1 MELSSYKVKKSQRVV
16 AVLLAAAATGVFSAL
31 VADTLKV
38 ITEHYEEA
46 FLENL
51 RHNRYL
57 IFIIPLIGLTTIHLL
72 RYFLF
77 HNKANKG
84 IKEVLDTI
92 NKNAHTLPA
101 YKIPSHYFNGLLTV
115 IFGGSTGIEV
125 STVVSTAAIGALSSR
140 KVSYLRK
147 YRTDLVCA
155 GLAAGVTA
163 LFNAP
168 VAGFLFAFEVFTRR
182 KSKLH
187 TAAVVTAVLSSY
199 LITRFFFYK
208 QVFHFSVT
216 NWRTEALPYMI
227 LLGVLAGLNSVYLTK
242 CVLFC
247 KKFFGS
253 LQNDYARIIGG
264 SLLISTMIFFV
275 PNLYGEGYEG
285 IKHVFHHAGAPTLA
299 VVLPLLAVLLL
310 KPVATSV
317 TLGAGGDGGVF
328 APSLF
333 IGAFL
338 GLIVCVV
345 LNHFFGLGLIPVNF
359 VLIGMAAVLSG
370 SIHAPFTSIFLV
382 CALADNYILFIP
394 IVIASLVSKW
404 VAAAIFPYSVYT
416 YHPKHPAGAVAQVAT
431 VPQSRP

>member
-1 MELSSYKVKKSQRVV
+1 MHSKSYRVKKTQRTFS
-16 AVLLAAAATGVFSAL
+16 VLLAAAVTGILSAL

-38 ITEHYEEA
+38 ITEHYESS
-46 FLENL
+46 FLDLIHE
-51 RHNRYL
+51 NRYL
-57 IFIIPLIGLTTIHLL
+57 IFIIPLIGLSTIQLL

-77 HNKANKG
+77 RNKPNKG

-92 NKNAHTLPA
+92 NKNNNTLPA

-140 KVSYLRK
+140 KVGYLRR

-168 VAGFLFAFEVFTRR
+168 LAGFLFAFEVFTKRR
-182 KSKLH
+182 SKLH
-187 TAAVVTAVLSSY
+187 TASVITAVLTSY
-199 LITRFFFYK
+199 LITRFFFYH
-208 QVFHFSVT
+208 QVFHFNVT
-216 NWRTEALPYMI
+216 EWHLKAIPYFV
-227 LLGVLAGLNSVYLTK
+227 LLGILAGFNSVYLTK
-242 CVLFC
+242 SVLFF
-247 KKFFGS
+247 KKLFGS
-253 LQNDYARIIGG
+253 FHNDYIRIIGG
-264 SLLISTMIFFV
+264 SLIISVLIFFI

-285 IKHVFHHAGAPTLA
+285 IKHVFQNVSADSLTLL
-299 VVLPLLAVLLL
+299 LPVLAVLLF
-310 KPVATSV
+310 KPIATSV

-338 GLIVCVV
+338 GLLVSVV
-345 LNHFFGLGLIPVNF
+345 LNHYFGLGLITVNF

-394 IVIASLVSKW
+394 IVIACLISKW
-404 VAAAIFPYSVYT
+404 VAYLLFPYSVYT
-416 YHPKHPAGAVAQVAT
+416 YK
-431 VPQSRP
+431 PQTKLAAEPTLIPHQ

>member
-1 MELSSYKVKKSQRVV
+1 MDLKSYQSKKTQRVF
-16 AVLLAAAATGVFSAL
+16 AVILAAAITGVLSAL

-38 ITEHYEEA
+38 VTEHYEEA

-51 RHNRYL
+51 KHHRYL

-77 HNKANKG
+77 RNKANKG

-140 KVSYLRK
+140 KVSHLRK

-168 VAGFLFAFEVFTRR
+168 VAGFLFAFEVFTKR

-187 TAAVVTAVLSSY
+187 AAAVVTAVLSSY
-199 LITRFFFYK
+199 LITRLFFYK
-208 QVFHFSVT
+208 QIFHFNVT
-216 NWRTEALPYMI
+216 NWRTEALPYMV
-227 LLGVLAGLNSVYLTK
+227 LLGILAGLNSVYLTQ
-242 CVLFC
+242 CVLFF

-253 LQNDYARIIGG
+253 LQNDYVRIIGG
-264 SLLISTMIFFV
+264 SLLISTLIFFV
-275 PNLYGEGYEG
+275 PTLYGEGYEG
-285 IKHVFHHAGAPTLA
+285 IKHVFQHADAPSLA
-299 VVLPLLAVLLL
+299 LILPLLAVLLL
-310 KPVATSV
+310 KPIATSV

-382 CALADNYILFIP
+382 CALADNYVLFVP
-394 IVIASLVSKW
+394 IVVASLVSKW
-404 VAAAIFPYSVYT
+404 VAAAILPYSVYT
-416 YHPKHPAGAVAQVAT
+416 YPGKQMQAAPIL
-431 VPQSRP
+431 QSRP

>member
-1 MELSSYKVKKSQRVV
+1 MYYKSYQIKKSKRVAV
-16 AVLLAAAATGVFSAL
+16 VLLAAAVTGVLSAL

-38 ITEHYEEA
+38 ITEHYEEV

-51 RHNRYL
+51 HHNRYL

-84 IKEVLDTI
+84 IKEVLDTV

-140 KVSYLRK
+140 KVSYLRR

-182 KSKLH
+182 RSKLH
-187 TAAVVTAVLSSY
+187 SASVITAVLSSY
-199 LITRFFFYK
+199 FVTRFFFYK
-208 QVFHFSVT
+208 RVFHFTVT

-253 LQNDYARIIGG
+253 LQNDYVRIIGG
-264 SLLISTMIFFV
+264 SLLISTLIFFV
-275 PNLYGEGYEG
+275 PNLYGEGYDG
-285 IKHVFHHAGAPTLA
+285 IKSVFRHVNAPSMTLM
-299 VVLPLLAVLLL
+299 LPLLAVLLL

-345 LNHFFGLGLIPVNF
+345 LNHYFDLGLIPVNF

-370 SIHAPFTSIFLV
+370 SIHAPLTSIFLV

-394 IVIASLVSKW
+394 IVIASLISKW
-404 VAAAIFPYSVYT
+404 VASMIFPYSVYT
-416 YHPKHPAGAVAQVAT
+416 YQVKKA
-431 VPQSRP
+431 

>member
-1 MELSSYKVKKSQRVV
+1 MEYNSYRVKKSKRVT
-16 AVLLAAAATGVFSAL
+16 AVLLAAVITGCFSAL
-31 VADTLKV
+31 LADTLKV

-46 FLENL
+46 FLEKL
-51 RHNRYL
+51 HEEPFL
-57 IFIIPLIGLTTIHLL
+57 IFIIPLFGLTIIHVL

-77 HNKANKG
+77 RNKANKG

-92 NKNAHTLPA
+92 NKNAYTLPA
-101 YKIPSHYFNGLLTV
+101 YKIPSHYFNGFLTV

-140 KVSYLRK
+140 KVSYLRR
-147 YRTDLVCA
+147 YRTALVCG

-168 VAGFLFAFEVFTRR
+168 IAGFLFAFEVFTKR

-187 TAAVVTAVLSSY
+187 HAVVATAVITSF
-199 LITRFFFYK
+199 LITHFFFY
-208 QVFHFSVT
+208 QQIFHFNVT
-216 NWRTEALPYMI
+216 QWRWEALPYMI

-253 LQNDYARIIGG
+253 LPNDYARIIGG
-264 SLLISTMIFFV
+264 SLLISTLIFFV
-275 PNLYGEGYEG
+275 PHLYGEGYAG
-285 IKHVFHHAGAPTLA
+285 IKNVFTYAQTPSLTLI
-299 VVLPLLAVLLL
+299 LPLLALLLL

-338 GLIVCVV
+338 GVLVCSV
-345 LNHFFGLGLIPVNF
+345 LNHYFGLGLIPVNF

-382 CALADNYILFIP
+382 CALADNYVLFVP

-404 VAAAIFPYSVYT
+404 VASAIFADSVYT
-416 YHPKHPAGAVAQVAT
+416 YQVK
-431 VPQSRP
+431 QG

>member
-1 MELSSYKVKKSQRVV
+1 MNISPYQVKKVRRVV
-16 AVLLAAAATGVFSAL
+16 AVLLAAAVTGILSAL

-38 ITEHYEEA
+38 ITEHYESI

-51 RHNRYL
+51 HHNRYL
-57 IFIIPLIGLTTIHLL
+57 IFIIPLIGLTTIHML

-77 HNKANKG
+77 RNKANKG

-92 NKNAHTLPA
+92 NKGGNTLPP

-168 VAGFLFAFEVFTRR
+168 IAGFLFAFEVFTKRR
-182 KSKLH
+182 SKLH
-187 TAAVVTAVLSSY
+187 SASVITAIIASY
-199 LITRFFFYK
+199 LLTRFFFYK
-208 QVFHFSVT
+208 QVFDFNVT
-216 NWRTEALPYMI
+216 GWRSEAFPYMI
-227 LLGVLAGLNSVYLTK
+227 LLGVLAGINSAYLTK
-242 CVLFC
+242 SVLFF
-247 KKFFGS
+247 KKFFAS
-253 LQNDYARIIGG
+253 FHNDYIRIVGG
-264 SLLISTMIFFV
+264 SLLISTLIFFM

-285 IKHVFHHAGAPTLA
+285 IKHVFSHVEMPSMALM
-299 VVLPLLAVLLL
+299 LPLAAALLL
-310 KPVATSV
+310 KPIATSV

-338 GLIVCVV
+338 GLFVSMI
-345 LNHFFGLGLIPVNF
+345 LNHYFNLGLIPVNF
-359 VLIGMAAVLSG
+359 VVIGMAAVLSG

-382 CALADNYILFIP
+382 CALADNYILFVP
-394 IVIASLVSKW
+394 IVAACLVSKW
-404 VAAAIFPYSVYT
+404 IASMILPYSVYT
-416 YHPKHPAGAVAQVAT
+416 YQHHR
-431 VPQSRP
+431 SS

>member
-1 MELSSYKVKKSQRVV
+1 MYYKSYQIKKSKRVAV
-16 AVLLAAAATGVFSAL
+16 VLLAAAVTGVLSAL

-38 ITEHYEEA
+38 ITEHYEEV

-51 RHNRYL
+51 HHNRYL

-84 IKEVLDTI
+84 IKEVLDTV

-140 KVSYLRK
+140 KVSYLRR

-182 KSKLH
+182 RSKLH
-187 TAAVVTAVLSSY
+187 SASVITAVLSSY
-199 LITRFFFYK
+199 FVTRFFFYK
-208 QVFHFSVT
+208 QVFHFTVT

-253 LQNDYARIIGG
+253 LQNDYVRIIGG
-264 SLLISTMIFFV
+264 SLLISTLIFFV
-275 PNLYGEGYEG
+275 PNLYGEGYDG
-285 IKHVFHHAGAPTLA
+285 IKSVFRHVNAPSMTLM
-299 VVLPLLAVLLL
+299 LPLLAVLLL

-345 LNHFFGLGLIPVNF
+345 LNHYFDLGLIPVNF

-370 SIHAPFTSIFLV
+370 SIHAPLTSIFLV

-394 IVIASLVSKW
+394 IVIASLISKW
-404 VAAAIFPYSVYT
+404 VASMIFPYSVYT
-416 YHPKHPAGAVAQVAT
+416 YQVKKA
-431 VPQSRP
+431 

>member
-1 MELSSYKVKKSQRVV
+1 MNSYQIKKIRRVA
-16 AVLLAAAATGVFSAL
+16 AVLLAAAIVGVLSAL

-38 ITEHYEEA
+38 ITEHYEA
-46 FLENL
+46 LFLGVL
-51 RHNRYL
+51 HQNRFL
-57 IFIIPLIGLTTIHLL
+57 IFIIPLIGLSTIHVL

-92 NKNAHTLPA
+92 NKNGNTLPS
-101 YKIPSHYFNGLLTV
+101 YKISSHYFNGLLTV

-182 KSKLH
+182 RSKLH
-187 TAAVVTAVLSSY
+187 TISVVTAILASY
-199 LITRFFFYK
+199 AITRLFFYK
-208 QVFHFSVT
+208 QVFHFKVT
-216 NWRTEALPYMI
+216 EWNTYALPYI
-227 LLGVLAGLNSVYLTK
+227 VLLGVLAGLNSVYLTK
-242 CVLFC
+242 SVLFF
-247 KKFFGS
+247 KKFFAS
-253 LQNDYARIIGG
+253 FHNDYIRIIGG
-264 SLLISTMIFFV
+264 SLLISALIFFV

-285 IKHVFHHAGAPTLA
+285 IKHVFSQVNVPSMTLM
-299 VVLPLLAVLLL
+299 LPLVAVLLL
-310 KPVATSV
+310 KPIATSV

-328 APSLF
+328 APSLL

-345 LNHFFGLGLIPVNF
+345 LNHYFGLGLIPVNF

-394 IVIASLVSKW
+394 IVIACLISKW
-404 VAAAIFPYSVYT
+404 VAHAVFPYSVYT
-416 YHPKHPAGAVAQVAT
+416 YQPKVALKRAV
-431 VPQSRP
+431 